1 MQGGECQPGA
11 DGVEEEQTSVG
22 HDNTTMTASPGKM
35 PPRGPAGGRGW
46 VRAGAGQRPGRP
58 SMRHANS
65 DFKIIVTER
74 RKERKRWD

>member
-1 MQGGECQPGA
+1 M
-11 DGVEEEQTSVG
+11 G
-22 HDNTTMTASPGKM
+22 HDSTQPCDSESGKM
-35 PPRGPAGGRGW
+35 PPRGPAGQRMGEGRGW
-46 VRAGAGQRPGRP
+46 AEARGRP